1 LWKKFEDKKGILTK
15 LDENGD
21 NLSQGEKQLVC
32 LARAMINK
40 TKLILLDEATA
51 NVDVVTEK
59 KIQDI
64 IKEKFEGC
72 TILMIAHRLN
82 TIMFADDVLVLNEGK
97 VLEYG
102 EVSKLKNDEKSFF
115 GKLLKRDKEIK
126 EMLK

>member
-102 EVSKLKNDEKSFF
+102 EVSKLKSDEKSFF